1 MTARVVLAWMGFASL
16 ATMACDLTETELA
29 QPEEVLI
36 VEAFLRLGD
45 PDPQLF
51 ALLHNTLRVQPV
63 PDADVQVTLEDGSV
77 LRLAPAPAEDCS
89 DIPGPAGD
97 GTPFLAVNCYRAL
110 PAEVARISPGQRL
123 ELRVEVAGGGVIEG
137 ATTVPGDFQ
146 LLRPTPSTTSCA
158 VFPDVLVEFEW
169 TASENTWAYVA
180 ETAIAGLSQ
189 FSAEAEEPLELL
201 GLAISSEDTTI
212 VFPSEF
218 GVFDRFDLD
227 AELAAQLQK
236 GLPPTTGAAVYIA
249 ATDRN
254 YVNWVRGGNFNPSG
268 AVRIPSLRG
277 DGTGVF
283 ASYIQRFV
291 FVNQTDPSPQTP
303 ACLLQ

>member
-1 MTARVVLAWMGFASL
+1 LAL
-16 ATMACDLTETELA
+16 TTTACDLTETELA

-51 ALLHNTLRVQPV
+51 ALLHNTLGTQPI
-63 PDADVQVTLEDGSV
+63 PAADVRVTLSDGSTV
-77 LRLAPAPAEDCS
+77 TLRATGSSDDCV
-89 DIPGPAGD
+89 DTPGPDFAGFEIEL
-97 GTPFLAVNCYRAL
+97 PSICYRAA
-110 PAEVARISPGQRL
+110 PSDVARIAPGARL
-123 ELRVEVAGGGVIEG
+123 TLTVDIAGGGRIEG
-137 ATTVPGDFQ
+137 ATTVPGDFE
-146 LLRPTPSTTSCA
+146 LLRPTPSTTSCG

-169 TASENTWAYVA
+169 TRSENAWAYVA

-189 FSAEAEEPLELL
+189 YNPDADEPLELL
-201 GLAISSEDTTI
+201 GLAVSSEDTTI
-212 VFPSEF
+212 MFPSEF

-227 AELAAQLQK
+227 AELAAQLQR

-291 FVNQTDPSPQTP
+291 FVNQTNPSPQTP